1 MELICNKWIGVVT
14 DLGDQAIVLNSPI
27 HRAEDEYHSLPHR
40 YHICQTAY
48 VPPEFRDMTIVNVT
62 SKTEIK
68 DSSIM
73 YRYEDP
79 SIPGNKIFGIA
90 LPMAA

>member
-1 MELICNKWIGVVT
+1 MEPISKKCIGVVT
-14 DLGDQAIVLNSPI
+14 DSGDQAIVLNCPV
-27 HRAEDEYHSLPHR
+27 HRTEDEYLLLPRR
-40 YHICQTAY
+40 YQICQTAY